1 MITQQDEIENVQEA
15 YDVEKEQLDEL
26 QARFDKLKV
35 RKKLSESLWHHKLRS
50 TTIKL
55 SRNDD

>member
-15 YDVEKEQLDEL
+15 YDIEKEQLDEL

-35 RKKLSESLWHHKLRS
+35 RQSCLKVSDIINSGRLR
-50 TTIKL
+50 
-55 SRNDD
+55 

>member
-15 YDVEKEQLDEL
+15 YDIEKEQLDEL

-35 RKKLSESLWHHKLRS
+35 WNSVLKLSNILISGRLW
-50 TTIKL
+50 
-55 SRNDD
+55 